1 MRILLFISDQFAY
14 IITKYYSHMIVIM
27 IFRVRLISF
36 PDAENAPKEKEGED
50 DGEGEEGTE
59 AETEAETEPEPE
71 LTDEEESI
79 RANLAEGEPLP
90 NETLDKILPP
100 FWNEEPFR

>member
-27 IFRVRLISF
+27 ILRVRLISF
-36 PDAENAPKEKEGED
+36 PDAENAPKEAEGED
-50 DGEGEEGTE
+50 NGEDEEGTG
-59 AETEAETEPEPE
+59 AETEAETEPE